1 MLVSRSSPF
10 GGQTRILVLLALS
23 LLEESFPRELA
34 RLLEVPL
41 NGVQQ
46 ARRGLEGDGLVAA
59 RSAGRTRLCR
69 LDPRYFARDELR
81 GYLKRLA
88 EAENNLVEGSA
99 RLRRR
104 PRRAESRCE
113 VMPSR

>member
-1 MLVSRSSPF
+1 
-10 GGQTRILVLLALS
+10 VLLALS

-46 ARRGLEGDGLVAA
+46 ALRGLEVDGLVAA
-59 RSAGRTRLCR
+59 RAAGRTRLYR
-69 LDPRYFARDELR
+69 LNPRYFAREELE

-88 EAENNLVEGSA
+88 SAETDLVERTA

-104 PRRAESRCE
+104 PRRAGK
-113 VMPSR
+113 PL

>member
-10 GGQTRILVLLALS
+10 GGQVRTLVLLALS

-46 ARRGLEGDGLVAA
+46 ALRGLEVDGLVAA
-59 RSAGRTRLCR
+59 RLVGRTRLYR
-69 LDPRYFARDELR
+69 LNPGYFAREELE

-88 EAENNLVEGSA
+88 SAEIDLVSRTA
-99 RLRRR
+99 QQRKR
-104 PRRAESRCE
+104 PRRTGKRL
-113 VMPSR
+113 